1 MDNKNITDQR
11 LELYNRGNLKI
22 NDCLDVHNFNDETV
36 VLETSLGILT
46 INGEELKIEKLN
58 LEEAMNQAI
67 RDSLAS
73 NRTAFPTVFH
83 KKNYKGLL
91 VTMRFDDWIQLYNE
105 YYSSMKLK
113 EKL

>member
-58 LEEAMNQAI
+58 LEEGEITLNGNIYA
-67 RDSLAS
+67 L
-73 NRTAFPTVFH
+73 
-83 KKNYKGLL
+83 NYDDDVTFMEKSSGL
-91 VTMRFDDWIQLYNE
+91 FSKIF
-105 YYSSMKLK
+105 K
-113 EKL
+113 

>member
-58 LEEAMNQAI
+58 LEEGEIALNGNIYA
-67 RDSLAS
+67 L
-73 NRTAFPTVFH
+73 
-83 KKNYKGLL
+83 NYDDDVTFMEKSSGL
-91 VTMRFDDWIQLYNE
+91 FSKIF
-105 YYSSMKLK
+105 K
-113 EKL
+113 